1 MTQTTQQIDI
11 FKLTTLADR
20 PATIYHDLDKNS
32 TFMYVGAERFD
43 IPHGSMALSKPG
55 EHALKDKFVG
65 FGFAQD
71 VKLDG
76 WIKVFQMD
84 EFYLLMFAT
93 EKFTHIPGEPD
104 AVNDII
110 LLKSGNAL
118 DDVKALS

>member
-1 MTQTTQQIDI
+1 MNQTTQDIDI
-11 FKLTTLADR
+11 FKLTMLADR
-20 PATIYHDLDKNS
+20 PATIYHDLDKND
-32 TFMYVGAERFD
+32 TFIYIGAERFT
-43 IPHGSMALSKPG
+43 IPHGSMALSRPG
-55 EHALKDKFVG
+55 DHPLKEKFRG

-84 EFYLLMFAT
+84 ELYLVMFAT
-93 EKFTHIPGEPD
+93 EKFTEQPGEPD

-110 LLKSGNAL
+110 LLKAGNAL